1 VMKTLSALTN
11 VALQSLRYRF
21 GGVLLTVLAVA
32 LSVFVLLGVEHVR
45 QEAKSGFAS
54 TVSGVDLIVGAR
66 TGEINL
72 LLLSIFR
79 IGNATTNVE
88 WETVEEIEEL
98 EKVAWSVPITL
109 GDSHKNFRVVGT
121 TQDFFERYRYGR
133 KQPLVFDEGAQFE
146 ALEDVVLGSRAAAEL
161 AYRLGDSLV
170 LSHGMADTSFTHHD
184 ELPFNVVGILE
195 RSGTPIDNALFVSLE
210 AIDAIHDDEES
221 GTHGEHEESH
231 KGHEDHDEH
240 ESHDDHDEHDAHDHD
255 EGHKGHEDHDE
266 HESHDDHDEHDAHDH
281 EESHKGHEDHDEHE
295 SHDDHDEHDAHDH
308 EEGHKGHEDHD
319 EHGVHDHHEGHN
331 HGPIGTVTAL
341 LVGLESPAFALQ
353 VQRTINEY
361 QGEALLAI
369 LPGVALAQLWDL
381 IGGVEDA
388 LRGISILVFISS
400 IFGLNAMLLASMR
413 ERRREVFV
421 LRSIGAPSSFIL
433 ALLLLESLLIVT
445 VGIAAAVVALFGA
458 IATVNGFLA
467 DQIGVTLSMAIFSE
481 ASLIA
486 IGLIY
491 ISSVLLSLFPA
502 LQAYRASQNIS
513 WS

>member
-1 VMKTLSALTN
+1 MKMLSALTN

-79 IGNATTNVE
+79 IGNATTNIE
-88 WETVEEIEEL
+88 WETVEEIENL
-98 EKVAWSVPITL
+98 ERVAWSVPITL

-121 TQDFFERYRYGR
+121 TQDFFERYQYGR
-133 KQPLVFDEGAQFE
+133 KQPLVFEKGSEFE
-146 ALEDVVLGSRAAAEL
+146 ALQDVVLGSRAATEL
-161 AYRLGDSLV
+161 DYRLGDSLV

-210 AIDAIHDDEES
+210 AIDAIHDDENGGS
-221 GTHGEHEESH
+221 HEE
-231 KGHEDHDEH
+231 
-240 ESHDDHDEHDAHDHD
+240 HD

-266 HESHDDHDEHDAHDH
+266 HESHDDHDEHDAHEH
-281 EESHKGHEDHDEHE
+281 EEGHKGHEDHDEHE
-295 SHDDHDEHDAHDH
+295 SHDDHDEHDAHEH
-308 EEGHKGHEDHD
+308 EEGHKGHDD
-319 EHGVHDHHEGHN
+319 HEGHN
-331 HGPIGTVTAL
+331 HGPIGTVTAM

-353 VQRTINEY
+353 VQRAINEY

-369 LPGVALAQLWDL
+369 LPGVALAQLWTL
-381 IGGVEDA
+381 VGGIEGT

-421 LRSIGAPSSFIL
+421 LRSIGAPSSFVL

-445 VGIAAAVVALFGA
+445 IGIAAAVVALFGA
-458 IATVNGFLA
+458 IAAVNGFLA

-491 ISSVLLSLFPA
+491 ISSILLSLLPA
-502 LQAYRASQNIS
+502 MQAYRASQNPS

>member
-1 VMKTLSALTN
+1 MKMLSALTN

-79 IGNATTNVE
+79 IGNATTNIE
-88 WETVEEIEEL
+88 WETVEEIENL
-98 EKVAWSVPITL
+98 ERVAWTVPITL

-121 TQDFFERYRYGR
+121 TQDFFERYQYGR
-133 KQPLVFDEGAQFE
+133 KQPLVFEKGSEFE
-146 ALEDVVLGSRAAAEL
+146 ALQDVVLGSRAATEL
-161 AYRLGDSLV
+161 DYRLGDSLV

-210 AIDAIHDDEES
+210 AIDAIHDDENGGS
-221 GTHGEHEESH
+221 HEE
-231 KGHEDHDEH
+231 
-240 ESHDDHDEHDAHDHD
+240 HD
-255 EGHKGHEDHDE
+255 EGHKGH
-266 HESHDDHDEHDAHDH
+266 DEHDAH
-281 EESHKGHEDHDEHE
+281 E
-295 SHDDHDEHDAHDH
+295 H
-308 EEGHKGHEDHD
+308 EEGHKGHDD
-319 EHGVHDHHEGHN
+319 HEGHN
-331 HGPIGTVTAL
+331 HGPIGTVTAM

-353 VQRTINEY
+353 VQRAINEY

-369 LPGVALAQLWDL
+369 LPGVALAQLWAL
-381 IGGVEDA
+381 VGGIEGT

-421 LRSIGAPSSFIL
+421 LRSIGAPSSFVL

-445 VGIAAAVVALFGA
+445 IGIAAAVVALFGA
-458 IATVNGFLA
+458 IAAVNGFLA

-481 ASLIA
+481 ASLVA

-491 ISSVLLSLFPA
+491 ISSILLSLLPA
-502 LQAYRASQNIS
+502 MQAYRASQNPS

>member
-1 VMKTLSALTN
+1 MKMLSALTN
-11 VALQSLRYRF
+11 VALLSLRYRC

-88 WETVEEIEEL
+88 WETVEEIEDL
-98 EKVAWSVPITL
+98 ERVAWSVPITL

-121 TQDFFERYRYGR
+121 TQDFFGRYQYGR
-133 KQPLVFDEGAQFE
+133 KQPLVFDKGSQFE
-146 ALEDVVLGSRAAAEL
+146 ELEDVVLGYRAASEL
-161 AYRLGDSLV
+161 AYQLGDSLV

-184 ELPFNVVGILE
+184 ELPFNVVGVLE

-210 AIDAIHDDEES
+210 AIEAIHDDENGGS
-221 GTHGEHEESH
+221 HEEH
-231 KGHEDHDEH
+231 DEGHEDHDDH
-240 ESHDDHDEHDAHDHD
+240 ESHDDHDEHDAH
-255 EGHKGHEDHDE
+255 E
-266 HESHDDHDEHDAHDH
+266 
-281 EESHKGHEDHDEHE
+281 
-295 SHDDHDEHDAHDH
+295 H
-308 EEGHKGHEDHD
+308 EEGHKGHEGHD
-319 EHGVHDHHEGHN
+319 EHEGHN

-353 VQRTINEY
+353 VQRAINEY

-369 LPGVALAQLWDL
+369 LPGVALAQLWTL
-381 IGGVEDA
+381 VGGIEGT

-421 LRSIGAPSSFIL
+421 LRSIGAPSSFVL

-445 VGIAAAVVALFGA
+445 VGIGTAVVALFGA
-458 IATVNGFLA
+458 IAAVNGFLA

-486 IGLIY
+486 SGLIY
-491 ISSVLLSLFPA
+491 ISSILLSLLPA
-502 LQAYRASQNIS
+502 MQAYRASQNIS

>member
-1 VMKTLSALTN
+1 MKMLSALTN
-11 VALQSLRYRF
+11 VALQSLRYRW
-21 GGVLLTVLAVA
+21 GGVLLTVAAVA

-88 WETVEEIEEL
+88 WGTVEEIEDL

-121 TQDFFERYRYGR
+121 TQDFFERYQYGR
-133 KQPLVFDEGAQFE
+133 KQPLVFDKGSQFE
-146 ALEDVVLGSRAAAEL
+146 ALQDVVLGSRAATEL
-161 AYRLGDSLV
+161 AYQLGDSLV

-210 AIDAIHDDEES
+210 AIDAIHDDEKGGPHE
-221 GTHGEHEESH
+221 EHEESH
-231 KGHEDHDEH
+231 KGHEDHDAH
-240 ESHDDHDEHDAHDHD
+240 ESHDDHDEHEAHEH
-255 EGHKGHEDHDE
+255 EESHKSHEDHDE
-266 HESHDDHDEHDAHDH
+266 HESQDDHAERGAHDD
-281 EESHKGHEDHDEHE
+281 
-295 SHDDHDEHDAHDH
+295 
-308 EEGHKGHEDHD
+308 
-319 EHGVHDHHEGHN
+319 HEGHN

-353 VQRTINEY
+353 VQRSINEY

-369 LPGVALAQLWDL
+369 LPGVALAQLWEL
-381 IGGVEDA
+381 IGGVEST

-421 LRSIGAPSSFIL
+421 LRSIGAPSWFIL

-445 VGIAAAVVALFGA
+445 VGIATAVVGLFGA
-458 IATVNGFLA
+458 IAAINGFLA
-467 DQIGVTLSMAIFSE
+467 DQIGVTLSMAILSE

-491 ISSVLLSLFPA
+491 ISSVFLSLFPA
-502 LQAYRASQNIS
+502 VQAYRASQNIS

>member
-1 VMKTLSALTN
+1 MKMLSALTN
-11 VALQSLRYRF
+11 VALQSLRYRL

-79 IGNATTNVE
+79 IGNATTNIE
-88 WETVEEIEEL
+88 WETVEEIENL
-98 EKVAWSVPITL
+98 ERVAWSVPITL

-121 TQDFFERYRYGR
+121 TQDFFERYQYGR
-133 KQPLVFDEGAQFE
+133 KQPLVFEKGSEFE
-146 ALEDVVLGSRAAAEL
+146 ALQDVVLGSRAATEL
-161 AYRLGDSLV
+161 DYRLGDSLV

-210 AIDAIHDDEES
+210 AIEAIHDDENGGS
-221 GTHGEHEESH
+221 HEE
-231 KGHEDHDEH
+231 
-240 ESHDDHDEHDAHDHD
+240 HD

-266 HESHDDHDEHDAHDH
+266 HESHDDHDEHDAH
-281 EESHKGHEDHDEHE
+281 E
-295 SHDDHDEHDAHDH
+295 H

-319 EHGVHDHHEGHN
+319 EHDSHEHEEGHKGHDDHEGHN
-331 HGPIGTVTAL
+331 HGPIGTVTAM

-353 VQRTINEY
+353 VQRAINEY
-361 QGEALLAI
+361 QREALLAI
-369 LPGVALAQLWDL
+369 LPGVALAQLWAL
-381 IGGVEDA
+381 VGGIEGT

-421 LRSIGAPSSFIL
+421 LRSIGAPSSFVL

-445 VGIAAAVVALFGA
+445 IGIAAAVVALFGA
-458 IATVNGFLA
+458 IAAVNGFLA

-491 ISSVLLSLFPA
+491 ISSILLSLLPA
-502 LQAYRASQNIS
+502 MQAYRASQNPS

>member
-1 VMKTLSALTN
+1 MKTLSALTN
-11 VALQSLRYRF
+11 VALQSLRYRL
-21 GGVLLTVLAVA
+21 GGVLLTVAAVA

-88 WETVEEIEEL
+88 WGTVEEIEDL

-121 TQDFFERYRYGR
+121 TQDFFERYQYGR
-133 KQPLVFDEGAQFE
+133 KQPLVFDKGSQFE
-146 ALEDVVLGSRAAAEL
+146 ALQDVVLGSRAATEL
-161 AYRLGDSLV
+161 AYQLGDSLV

-210 AIDAIHDDEES
+210 AIDAIHDDEKGGPHE
-221 GTHGEHEESH
+221 EHEESH
-231 KGHEDHDEH
+231 KGHDEH
-240 ESHDDHDEHDAHDHD
+240 ESHDDHDEHGAHDD
-255 EGHKGHEDHDE
+255 
-266 HESHDDHDEHDAHDH
+266 
-281 EESHKGHEDHDEHE
+281 
-295 SHDDHDEHDAHDH
+295 
-308 EEGHKGHEDHD
+308 
-319 EHGVHDHHEGHN
+319 HEGHN

-381 IGGVEDA
+381 IAGVEDA

-445 VGIAAAVVALFGA
+445 VGIAAAVVALIGA
-458 IATVNGFLA
+458 IATVNGILA

-502 LQAYRASQNIS
+502 VQAYRASQNIS

>member
-1 VMKTLSALTN
+1 MMKTLSALTN

-221 GTHGEHEESH
+221 GTHGEHEESN
-231 KGHEDHDEH
+231 KGHEDHDEN
-240 ESHDDHDEHDAHDHD
+240 
-255 EGHKGHEDHDE
+255 
-266 HESHDDHDEHDAHDH
+266 
-281 EESHKGHEDHDEHE
+281 E

-308 EEGHKGHEDHD
+308 EEGHKGHEDH
-319 EHGVHDHHEGHN
+319 EEQGAHDHHEGHN

-445 VGIAAAVVALFGA
+445 IGIAAAVVALLGA

>member
-1 VMKTLSALTN
+1 MKMLSALTN

-79 IGNATTNVE
+79 IGNATTNIE
-88 WETVEEIEEL
+88 WETVEEIENL
-98 EKVAWSVPITL
+98 ERVAWSVPITL

-121 TQDFFERYRYGR
+121 TQDFFERYQYGR
-133 KQPLVFDEGAQFE
+133 KQPLVFEKGSEFE
-146 ALEDVVLGSRAAAEL
+146 ALQDVVLGSRAATEL
-161 AYRLGDSLV
+161 DYRLGDSLV

-210 AIDAIHDDEES
+210 AIDAIHDDENGGS
-221 GTHGEHEESH
+221 HEE
-231 KGHEDHDEH
+231 
-240 ESHDDHDEHDAHDHD
+240 HD

-266 HESHDDHDEHDAHDH
+266 HESHDDHDAHDAH
-281 EESHKGHEDHDEHE
+281 K
-295 SHDDHDEHDAHDH
+295 H
-308 EEGHKGHEDHD
+308 EEGHKGHDD
-319 EHGVHDHHEGHN
+319 HEGHN
-331 HGPIGTVTAL
+331 HGPIGTVTAM

-353 VQRTINEY
+353 VQRAINEY

-369 LPGVALAQLWDL
+369 LPGVALAQLWTL
-381 IGGVEDA
+381 VGGIEGT

-421 LRSIGAPSSFIL
+421 LRSIGAPSSFVL

-445 VGIAAAVVALFGA
+445 IGIAAAVVALFGA
-458 IATVNGFLA
+458 IAAVNGFLA

-491 ISSVLLSLFPA
+491 ISSILLSLLPA
-502 LQAYRASQNIS
+502 MQAYRASQNPS

>member
-1 VMKTLSALTN
+1 MKTLSALTN

-88 WETVEEIEEL
+88 WETVEEIEDL
-98 EKVAWSVPITL
+98 DKVAWSVPITL

-121 TQDFFERYRYGR
+121 TQDFFERYQYGR
-133 KQPLVFDEGAQFE
+133 KQPLVFDKGSQFE
-146 ALEDVVLGSRAAAEL
+146 ALQDVVLGSRAATEL
-161 AYRLGDSLV
+161 AYQLGDSLV

-210 AIDAIHDDEES
+210 AIDAIHDDEKGGPHE
-221 GTHGEHEESH
+221 EHEESH
-231 KGHEDHDEH
+231 KGHDEHDEH
-240 ESHDDHDEHDAHDHD
+240 ESHDDHDTHDAH
-255 EGHKGHEDHDE
+255 G
-266 HESHDDHDEHDAHDH
+266 
-281 EESHKGHEDHDEHE
+281 
-295 SHDDHDEHDAHDH
+295 H
-308 EEGHKGHEDHD
+308 EEGHKGHQGHD
-319 EHGVHDHHEGHN
+319 EHEGHN

-353 VQRTINEY
+353 VQRSINEY
-361 QGEALLAI
+361 QEEALLAI
-369 LPGVALAQLWDL
+369 LPGVALAQLWTL
-381 IGGVEDA
+381 VGGIEGT
-388 LRGISILVFISS
+388 LRGISILVYVSS
-400 IFGLNAMLLASMR
+400 IIGLNAMLLASMR
-413 ERRREVFV
+413 ERRREGFV
-421 LRSIGAPSSFIL
+421 LRSIGAPSSFVL

-445 VGIAAAVVALFGA
+445 IGIAAAVVALFGA
-458 IATVNGFLA
+458 IAAVNGFLA

-491 ISSVLLSLFPA
+491 ISSILLSLFPA
-502 LQAYRASQNIS
+502 VQAYRASQNIS

>member
-1 VMKTLSALTN
+1 MKMLSALTN

-79 IGNATTNVE
+79 IGNATTNIE
-88 WETVEEIEEL
+88 WETVEEIENL
-98 EKVAWSVPITL
+98 EKVSWSVPITL

-121 TQDFFERYRYGR
+121 TQDFFERYQYGR
-133 KQPLVFDEGAQFE
+133 KQPLVFEKGSEFE
-146 ALEDVVLGSRAAAEL
+146 ALQDVVLGSRAATEL
-161 AYRLGDSLV
+161 DYRLGDSLV

-210 AIDAIHDDEES
+210 AIEAIHDDENGGS
-221 GTHGEHEESH
+221 HEEHDEGH

-240 ESHDDHDEHDAHDHD
+240 ESHDDHDEHAAHEHE

-266 HESHDDHDEHDAHDH
+266 HESHDDHDEHDAHEH
-281 EESHKGHEDHDEHE
+281 EEGHKGHEDHDEHE
-295 SHDDHDEHDAHDH
+295 SHDDHDEHDAHEH
-308 EEGHKGHEDHD
+308 EEGHKGHEGHD
-319 EHGVHDHHEGHN
+319 EHEGHN

-353 VQRTINEY
+353 AQRAINEY

-369 LPGVALAQLWDL
+369 LPGVALAQLWTL
-381 IGGVEDA
+381 VGGIEGT

-421 LRSIGAPSSFIL
+421 LRSIGAPSSFVL

-445 VGIAAAVVALFGA
+445 VGIAAAVIALFGA
-458 IATVNGFLA
+458 IAAVNGFLA

-491 ISSVLLSLFPA
+491 ISSILLSLLPA
-502 LQAYRASQNIS
+502 MQAYRASQNIS

>member
-1 VMKTLSALTN
+1 MKMLSALTN

-79 IGNATTNVE
+79 IGNATTNIE
-88 WETVEEIEEL
+88 WETVEEIENL
-98 EKVAWSVPITL
+98 ERVAWSVPITL

-121 TQDFFERYRYGR
+121 TQDFFQRYQYGR
-133 KQPLVFDEGAQFE
+133 KQPLVFEKGSEFE
-146 ALEDVVLGSRAAAEL
+146 ALQDVVLGSRAATEL
-161 AYRLGDSLV
+161 DYRLGDSLV

-210 AIDAIHDDEES
+210 AIDAIHDDENGGS
-221 GTHGEHEESH
+221 HEEHDEGH

-240 ESHDDHDEHDAHDHD
+240 ESRDDHDEHDAHEHE

-266 HESHDDHDEHDAHDH
+266 HESHDDHDEHDAH
-281 EESHKGHEDHDEHE
+281 E
-295 SHDDHDEHDAHDH
+295 H
-308 EEGHKGHEDHD
+308 EEGHKGHDD
-319 EHGVHDHHEGHN
+319 HEGHN
-331 HGPIGTVTAL
+331 HGPIGTVTAM

-353 VQRTINEY
+353 VQRAINEY

-369 LPGVALAQLWDL
+369 LPGVALAQLWTL
-381 IGGVEDA
+381 VGGIEGT

-421 LRSIGAPSSFIL
+421 LRSIGAPSSFVL

-445 VGIAAAVVALFGA
+445 IGIAAAVVALFGA
-458 IATVNGFLA
+458 IAAVNGFLA

-491 ISSVLLSLFPA
+491 ISSILLSLLPA
-502 LQAYRASQNIS
+502 MQAYRASQNPS

>member
-1 VMKTLSALTN
+1 MMKTLSALTN

-161 AYRLGDSLV
+161 AYRLGDTLV

-184 ELPFNVVGILE
+184 ELPFNVVGILG

-210 AIDAIHDDEES
+210 AIDAIHDDENGGS
-221 GTHGEHEESH
+221 HGVHDE
-231 KGHEDHDEH
+231 GHEGHDEH
-240 ESHDDHDEHDAHDHD
+240 ESHDDHDEHDEHEHEHE

-266 HESHDDHDEHDAHDH
+266 HESR
-281 EESHKGHEDHDEHE
+281 
-295 SHDDHDEHDAHDH
+295 DDHDEHDAHDH
-308 EEGHKGHEDHD
+308 EEGHKGHEDH
-319 EHGVHDHHEGHN
+319 EEQGAHDHHEGHN

-445 VGIAAAVVALFGA
+445 IGIAAAVVALLGA

>member
-1 VMKTLSALTN
+1 MKMLSALTN

-79 IGNATTNVE
+79 IGNATTNIE
-88 WETVEEIEEL
+88 WETVEEIENL
-98 EKVAWSVPITL
+98 ERVAWSVPITL

-121 TQDFFERYRYGR
+121 TQDFFERYQYGR
-133 KQPLVFDEGAQFE
+133 KQRLVFEKGSEFE
-146 ALEDVVLGSRAAAEL
+146 ALQDVVLGSRAATEL
-161 AYRLGDSLV
+161 DYRLGDSLV

-210 AIDAIHDDEES
+210 AIDAIHDDENGGS
-221 GTHGEHEESH
+221 HEE
-231 KGHEDHDEH
+231 
-240 ESHDDHDEHDAHDHD
+240 HD

-266 HESHDDHDEHDAHDH
+266 HESRDDHDEHDAH
-281 EESHKGHEDHDEHE
+281 E
-295 SHDDHDEHDAHDH
+295 H
-308 EEGHKGHEDHD
+308 EEGHKGHDD
-319 EHGVHDHHEGHN
+319 HEGHN
-331 HGPIGTVTAL
+331 HGPIGTVTAM

-353 VQRTINEY
+353 VQRAINEY

-369 LPGVALAQLWDL
+369 LPGVALAQLWAL
-381 IGGVEDA
+381 VGGIEGT

-421 LRSIGAPSSFIL
+421 LRSIGAPSSFVL

-445 VGIAAAVVALFGA
+445 IGIAAAVVALFGA
-458 IATVNGFLA
+458 IAAVNGFLA

-491 ISSVLLSLFPA
+491 ISSILLSLLPA
-502 LQAYRASQNIS
+502 MQAYRASQNPS

>member
-1 VMKTLSALTN
+1 MKMLSALTN

-79 IGNATTNVE
+79 IGNATTNIE
-88 WETVEEIEEL
+88 WETVEEIENL
-98 EKVAWSVPITL
+98 ERVAWSVPITL

-121 TQDFFERYRYGR
+121 TQDFFDRYQYGR
-133 KQPLVFDEGAQFE
+133 KQPLVFQKGSEFE
-146 ALEDVVLGSRAAAEL
+146 ALQDVVLGSRAATEL
-161 AYRLGDSLV
+161 DYRLGDSLV

-210 AIDAIHDDEES
+210 AIDAIHDDENGGS
-221 GTHGEHEESH
+221 HEE
-231 KGHEDHDEH
+231 
-240 ESHDDHDEHDAHDHD
+240 HD

-266 HESHDDHDEHDAHDH
+266 HESHDDHDEHDAH
-281 EESHKGHEDHDEHE
+281 E
-295 SHDDHDEHDAHDH
+295 H
-308 EEGHKGHEDHD
+308 EEGHKGHDD
-319 EHGVHDHHEGHN
+319 HEGHN
-331 HGPIGTVTAL
+331 HGPIGTVTAM

-353 VQRTINEY
+353 VQRAINEY

-369 LPGVALAQLWDL
+369 LPGVALAQLWTL
-381 IGGVEDA
+381 VGGIEGT

-421 LRSIGAPSSFIL
+421 LRSIGAPSSFVL

-445 VGIAAAVVALFGA
+445 IGIAAAVVALFGA
-458 IATVNGFLA
+458 IAAVNGFLA

-491 ISSVLLSLFPA
+491 ISSILLSLLPA
-502 LQAYRASQNIS
+502 MQAYRASQNPS

>member
-1 VMKTLSALTN
+1 MKMLSALTN

-79 IGNATTNVE
+79 IGNATTNIE
-88 WETVEEIEEL
+88 WETVEEIENL
-98 EKVAWSVPITL
+98 ERVAWSVPITL

-121 TQDFFERYRYGR
+121 TQDFFERYQYGR
-133 KQPLVFDEGAQFE
+133 KQPLVFEKGSEFE
-146 ALEDVVLGSRAAAEL
+146 ALQDVVLGSRAATEL
-161 AYRLGDSLV
+161 DYRLGDSLV

-210 AIDAIHDDEES
+210 AIDAIHDDENGGS
-221 GTHGEHEESH
+221 HEE
-231 KGHEDHDEH
+231 
-240 ESHDDHDEHDAHDHD
+240 HD

-266 HESHDDHDEHDAHDH
+266 HESHDDHDEHDAH
-281 EESHKGHEDHDEHE
+281 E
-295 SHDDHDEHDAHDH
+295 H
-308 EEGHKGHEDHD
+308 EEGHKGHDD
-319 EHGVHDHHEGHN
+319 HEGHN
-331 HGPIGTVTAL
+331 HGPIGTVTAM

-353 VQRTINEY
+353 VQRAINEY

-369 LPGVALAQLWDL
+369 LPGVALAQLWTL
-381 IGGVEDA
+381 VGGIEGT

-421 LRSIGAPSSFIL
+421 LRSIGAPSSFVL

-445 VGIAAAVVALFGA
+445 IGIAAAVVALVGA
-458 IATVNGFLA
+458 IAAVNRFLA

-481 ASLIA
+481 ASLVA

-491 ISSVLLSLFPA
+491 ISSILLSLLPA
-502 LQAYRASQNIS
+502 MQAYRASQNPS

>member
-1 VMKTLSALTN
+1 MKMLSALTN

-88 WETVEEIEEL
+88 WETVEEIENL
-98 EKVAWSVPITL
+98 ERVAWSVPITL

-121 TQDFFERYRYGR
+121 TQDFFERYQYGR
-133 KQPLVFDEGAQFE
+133 KQPLVFEKGSEFE
-146 ALEDVVLGSRAAAEL
+146 ALQDVVLGSRAATEL
-161 AYRLGDSLV
+161 DYRLGDSLV

-210 AIDAIHDDEES
+210 AIDAIHDDENGGS
-221 GTHGEHEESH
+221 HEE
-231 KGHEDHDEH
+231 
-240 ESHDDHDEHDAHDHD
+240 HD

-266 HESHDDHDEHDAHDH
+266 HESHDDHDEHDAH
-281 EESHKGHEDHDEHE
+281 E
-295 SHDDHDEHDAHDH
+295 H
-308 EEGHKGHEDHD
+308 EEGHKGHE
-319 EHGVHDHHEGHN
+319 GHEGHN
-331 HGPIGTVTAL
+331 HGPIGTVTAM

-353 VQRTINEY
+353 VQRAINEY

-369 LPGVALAQLWDL
+369 LPGVALAQLWAL
-381 IGGVEDA
+381 VGGIEGT

-421 LRSIGAPSSFIL
+421 LRSIGAPSSFVL

-445 VGIAAAVVALFGA
+445 IGIAAAVVALFGA
-458 IATVNGFLA
+458 IAAVNGFLA

-491 ISSVLLSLFPA
+491 ISSILLSLLPA
-502 LQAYRASQNIS
+502 MQAYRASQNPS

>member
-1 VMKTLSALTN
+1 MKMLSALTN

-88 WETVEEIEEL
+88 WETVEEIENL
-98 EKVAWSVPITL
+98 EKVSWSVPITL

-121 TQDFFERYRYGR
+121 TQDFFERYQYGR
-133 KQPLVFDEGAQFE
+133 KQPLVFEKGSEFE
-146 ALEDVVLGSRAAAEL
+146 ALQDVVLGSRAATEL
-161 AYRLGDSLV
+161 DYRLGDSLV

-210 AIDAIHDDEES
+210 AIEAIHDDENGGS
-221 GTHGEHEESH
+221 HEE
-231 KGHEDHDEH
+231 
-240 ESHDDHDEHDAHDHD
+240 HD

-266 HESHDDHDEHDAHDH
+266 HESHDDHDEHDAH
-281 EESHKGHEDHDEHE
+281 E
-295 SHDDHDEHDAHDH
+295 H
-308 EEGHKGHEDHD
+308 EEGHKGHEGHD
-319 EHGVHDHHEGHN
+319 EHEGHN

-353 VQRTINEY
+353 VQRAINEY

-369 LPGVALAQLWDL
+369 LPGVALAQLWTL
-381 IGGVEDA
+381 VGGIEGT

-421 LRSIGAPSSFIL
+421 LRSIGAPSSFVL

-445 VGIAAAVVALFGA
+445 VGIAAAVIALFGA
-458 IATVNGFLA
+458 IAAVNGFLA

-491 ISSVLLSLFPA
+491 ISSILLSLLPA
-502 LQAYRASQNIS
+502 MQAYRASQNIS

>member
-1 VMKTLSALTN
+1 MKMLSALTN

-79 IGNATTNVE
+79 IGNATTNIE
-88 WETVEEIEEL
+88 WETVEEIENL
-98 EKVAWSVPITL
+98 ERVAWSVPITL

-121 TQDFFERYRYGR
+121 TQDFFERYQYGR
-133 KQPLVFDEGAQFE
+133 KQPLVFEKGSEFE
-146 ALEDVVLGSRAAAEL
+146 ALQDVVLGSRAATEL
-161 AYRLGDSLV
+161 DYRLGDSLV

-210 AIDAIHDDEES
+210 AIDAIHDDENGGS
-221 GTHGEHEESH
+221 HEE
-231 KGHEDHDEH
+231 
-240 ESHDDHDEHDAHDHD
+240 HD

-266 HESHDDHDEHDAHDH
+266 HESHDDHDEHDAH
-281 EESHKGHEDHDEHE
+281 E
-295 SHDDHDEHDAHDH
+295 H
-308 EEGHKGHEDHD
+308 EEGHDD
-319 EHGVHDHHEGHN
+319 HEGHN
-331 HGPIGTVTAL
+331 HGPIGTVTAM

-353 VQRTINEY
+353 VQRAINEY

-369 LPGVALAQLWDL
+369 LPGVALAQLWTL
-381 IGGVEDA
+381 VGGIEGT

-421 LRSIGAPSSFIL
+421 LRSIGAPSSFVL

-445 VGIAAAVVALFGA
+445 IGIAAAVVALFGA
-458 IATVNGFLA
+458 IAAVNGFLA

-491 ISSVLLSLFPA
+491 ISSILLSLLPA
-502 LQAYRASQNIS
+502 MQAYRASQNPS

>member
-1 VMKTLSALTN
+1 MKMLSALTN

-79 IGNATTNVE
+79 IGNATTNIE
-88 WETVEEIEEL
+88 WETVEEIENL
-98 EKVAWSVPITL
+98 ERVAWSVPITL

-121 TQDFFERYRYGR
+121 TQDFFERYQYGR
-133 KQPLVFDEGAQFE
+133 KQPLVFEKGSEFE
-146 ALEDVVLGSRAAAEL
+146 ALQDVVLGSRAATEL
-161 AYRLGDSLV
+161 DYRLGDSLV

-210 AIDAIHDDEES
+210 AIDAIHDDENGGS
-221 GTHGEHEESH
+221 YEE
-231 KGHEDHDEH
+231 
-240 ESHDDHDEHDAHDHD
+240 HD

-266 HESHDDHDEHDAHDH
+266 HESHDDHDEHDAH
-281 EESHKGHEDHDEHE
+281 E
-295 SHDDHDEHDAHDH
+295 H
-308 EEGHKGHEDHD
+308 EEGHKGHDD
-319 EHGVHDHHEGHN
+319 HEGHN
-331 HGPIGTVTAL
+331 HGPIGTVTAM

-353 VQRTINEY
+353 VQRAINEY

-369 LPGVALAQLWDL
+369 LPGVALAQLWAL
-381 IGGVEDA
+381 VGGIEGT

-421 LRSIGAPSSFIL
+421 LRSIGAPSSFVL

-445 VGIAAAVVALFGA
+445 IGIAAAVVALFGA
-458 IATVNGFLA
+458 IAAVNGFLA

-491 ISSVLLSLFPA
+491 ISSILLSLLPA
-502 LQAYRASQNIS
+502 MQAYRASQNPS

>member
-1 VMKTLSALTN
+1 MKTLSALTN
-11 VALQSLRYRF
+11 VALQSLRYRL
-21 GGVLLTVLAVA
+21 GGVLLTVAAVA

-88 WETVEEIEEL
+88 WETVEEIEDL
-98 EKVAWSVPITL
+98 DKVAWSVPITL

-121 TQDFFERYRYGR
+121 TQDFFERYQYGR
-133 KQPLVFDEGAQFE
+133 KQPLVFDKGSQFE
-146 ALEDVVLGSRAAAEL
+146 ALQDVVLGSRAATEL
-161 AYRLGDSLV
+161 AYQLGDSLV

-210 AIDAIHDDEES
+210 AIDAIHDDEK
-221 GTHGEHEESH
+221 GGPHDEHEESH
-231 KGHEDHDEH
+231 KGHEDHDEY
-240 ESHDDHDEHDAHDHD
+240 
-255 EGHKGHEDHDE
+255 DE
-266 HESHDDHDEHDAHDH
+266 HESHDDHDEHGAHD
-281 EESHKGHEDHDEHE
+281 D
-295 SHDDHDEHDAHDH
+295 
-308 EEGHKGHEDHD
+308 
-319 EHGVHDHHEGHN
+319 HEGHN

-381 IGGVEDA
+381 IAGVEDA

-445 VGIAAAVVALFGA
+445 VGIAAAVVALIGA
-458 IATVNGFLA
+458 IATVNGILA

-502 LQAYRASQNIS
+502 VQAYRASQNIS

>member
-1 VMKTLSALTN
+1 MKMLSALTN

-79 IGNATTNVE
+79 IGNATTNIE
-88 WETVEEIEEL
+88 WETVEEIENL
-98 EKVAWSVPITL
+98 ERVAWSVPITL

-133 KQPLVFDEGAQFE
+133 KQPLVFEKGSEFE
-146 ALEDVVLGSRAAAEL
+146 ALQDVVLGSRAATEL
-161 AYRLGDSLV
+161 DYRLGDSLV

-184 ELPFNVVGILE
+184 ELPFNVIGILE

-210 AIDAIHDDEES
+210 AIDAIHDDENGGS
-221 GTHGEHEESH
+221 HEE
-231 KGHEDHDEH
+231 
-240 ESHDDHDEHDAHDHD
+240 HD

-266 HESHDDHDEHDAHDH
+266 HESHDDHDEHDAH
-281 EESHKGHEDHDEHE
+281 E
-295 SHDDHDEHDAHDH
+295 H
-308 EEGHKGHEDHD
+308 EEGHKGHDD
-319 EHGVHDHHEGHN
+319 HEGHN
-331 HGPIGTVTAL
+331 HGPIGTVTAM

-353 VQRTINEY
+353 VQRAINEY

-369 LPGVALAQLWDL
+369 LPGVALAQLWAL
-381 IGGVEDA
+381 VGGIEGT

-421 LRSIGAPSSFIL
+421 LRSIGAPSSFVL

-445 VGIAAAVVALFGA
+445 IGIAAAVVALFGA
-458 IATVNGFLA
+458 IAAVNGFLA

-491 ISSVLLSLFPA
+491 ISSILLSLLPA
-502 LQAYRASQNIS
+502 MQAYRASQNPS

>member
-1 VMKTLSALTN
+1 MKTLSALTN

-240 ESHDDHDEHDAHDHD
+240 ESHDDHDEHDAHDH
-255 EGHKGHEDHDE
+255 
-266 HESHDDHDEHDAHDH
+266 
-281 EESHKGHEDHDEHE
+281 
-295 SHDDHDEHDAHDH
+295 

>member
-1 VMKTLSALTN
+1 MKMLSALTN

-88 WETVEEIEEL
+88 WETVEEIENL
-98 EKVAWSVPITL
+98 ERVAWSVPITL

-121 TQDFFERYRYGR
+121 TQDFFERYQYGR
-133 KQPLVFDEGAQFE
+133 KQPLVFEKGSEFE
-146 ALEDVVLGSRAAAEL
+146 ALQDVVLGSRAATEL
-161 AYRLGDSLV
+161 DYRLGDSLV

-210 AIDAIHDDEES
+210 AIDAIHDDENGGS
-221 GTHGEHEESH
+221 HEE
-231 KGHEDHDEH
+231 
-240 ESHDDHDEHDAHDHD
+240 HD

-266 HESHDDHDEHDAHDH
+266 HESHDDHDEHDAH
-281 EESHKGHEDHDEHE
+281 E
-295 SHDDHDEHDAHDH
+295 H
-308 EEGHKGHEDHD
+308 EEGHKGHDD
-319 EHGVHDHHEGHN
+319 HEGHN
-331 HGPIGTVTAL
+331 HGPIGTVTAM
-341 LVGLESPAFALQ
+341 LVGLDSPAFALQ
-353 VQRTINEY
+353 VQRAINEY

-369 LPGVALAQLWDL
+369 LPGVALAQLWTL
-381 IGGVEDA
+381 VGGIEGT

-421 LRSIGAPSSFIL
+421 LRSIGAPSSFVL

-445 VGIAAAVVALFGA
+445 IGIAAAVVALFGA
-458 IATVNGFLA
+458 IAAVNGFLA

-491 ISSVLLSLFPA
+491 ISSILLSLLPA
-502 LQAYRASQNIS
+502 MQAYRASQNPS

>member
-1 VMKTLSALTN
+1 MMKTLSALTN

-240 ESHDDHDEHDAHDHD
+240 ESHDDHDEHDAHDH
-255 EGHKGHEDHDE
+255 
-266 HESHDDHDEHDAHDH
+266 
-281 EESHKGHEDHDEHE
+281 
-295 SHDDHDEHDAHDH
+295 

-491 ISSVLLSLFPA
+491 ISSLLLSLFPA

>member
-1 VMKTLSALTN
+1 MKMLSALTN

-79 IGNATTNVE
+79 IGNATTNIE
-88 WETVEEIEEL
+88 WETVEEIENL
-98 EKVAWSVPITL
+98 ERVAWSVPITL

-121 TQDFFERYRYGR
+121 TQDFFERYQYGR
-133 KQPLVFDEGAQFE
+133 KQPLVFEKGSEFE
-146 ALEDVVLGSRAAAEL
+146 ALQDVVLGSRAATEL
-161 AYRLGDSLV
+161 DYRLGDSLV

-210 AIDAIHDDEES
+210 AIDAIHDDENGGS
-221 GTHGEHEESH
+221 HEE
-231 KGHEDHDEH
+231 
-240 ESHDDHDEHDAHDHD
+240 HD

-266 HESHDDHDEHDAHDH
+266 HESHDDHDEHDAHEH
-281 EESHKGHEDHDEHE
+281 EEGHKGHEDHDEHE
-295 SHDDHDEHDAHDH
+295 SHDDHDEHDAHEH
-308 EEGHKGHEDHD
+308 EEGHKGHDD
-319 EHGVHDHHEGHN
+319 HEGHN
-331 HGPIGTVTAL
+331 HGPIGTVTAM

-353 VQRTINEY
+353 VQRAINEY

-369 LPGVALAQLWDL
+369 LPGVALAQLWAL
-381 IGGVEDA
+381 VGGIEGT

-421 LRSIGAPSSFIL
+421 LRSIGAPSSFVL

-445 VGIAAAVVALFGA
+445 IGIAAAVVALFGA
-458 IATVNGFLA
+458 IAAVNGFLA

-491 ISSVLLSLFPA
+491 ISSILLSLLPA
-502 LQAYRASQNIS
+502 MQAYRASQNPS

>member
-1 VMKTLSALTN
+1 MKMLSALTN

-79 IGNATTNVE
+79 IGNATTNIE
-88 WETVEEIEEL
+88 WETVEEIENL
-98 EKVAWSVPITL
+98 ERVAWSVPITL

-121 TQDFFERYRYGR
+121 TQDFFERYQYGR
-133 KQPLVFDEGAQFE
+133 KQRLVFEKGSEFE
-146 ALEDVVLGSRAAAEL
+146 ALQDVVLGSRAATEL
-161 AYRLGDSLV
+161 DYRLGDSLV

-210 AIDAIHDDEES
+210 AIDAIHDDENGGS
-221 GTHGEHEESH
+221 HEE
-231 KGHEDHDEH
+231 
-240 ESHDDHDEHDAHDHD
+240 HD

-266 HESHDDHDEHDAHDH
+266 HESHDDHDEHDAHEH
-281 EESHKGHEDHDEHE
+281 EEGHKGHEDHDEHE
-295 SHDDHDEHDAHDH
+295 SHDDHDEHDAHEH
-308 EEGHKGHEDHD
+308 EEGHKGHDD
-319 EHGVHDHHEGHN
+319 HEGHN
-331 HGPIGTVTAL
+331 HGPIGTVTAM

-353 VQRTINEY
+353 VQRAINEY

-369 LPGVALAQLWDL
+369 LPGVALAQLWAL
-381 IGGVEDA
+381 VGGIEGT

-421 LRSIGAPSSFIL
+421 LRSIGAPSSFVL

-445 VGIAAAVVALFGA
+445 IGIAAAVVALFGA
-458 IATVNGFLA
+458 IAAVNGFLA

-491 ISSVLLSLFPA
+491 ISSILLSLFPA
-502 LQAYRASQNIS
+502 MQAYRASQNPS

>member
-1 VMKTLSALTN
+1 MKMLSALTN
-11 VALQSLRYRF
+11 VALQSLRYRW
-21 GGVLLTVLAVA
+21 GGVLLTVAAVA

-88 WETVEEIEEL
+88 WGTVEEIEDL
-98 EKVAWSVPITL
+98 EKVAWLVPITL

-121 TQDFFERYRYGR
+121 TQDFFERYQYGR
-133 KQPLVFDEGAQFE
+133 KQPLVFDKGSQFE
-146 ALEDVVLGSRAAAEL
+146 ALQDVVLGSRAATEL
-161 AYRLGDSLV
+161 AYQLGDSLV

-210 AIDAIHDDEES
+210 AIDAIHDDEKGGPHE
-221 GTHGEHEESH
+221 EHEESH

-240 ESHDDHDEHDAHDHD
+240 ESHDDHDEHEAHEH
-255 EGHKGHEDHDE
+255 EESHKSHEDHDE
-266 HESHDDHDEHDAHDH
+266 RGAHDD
-281 EESHKGHEDHDEHE
+281 
-295 SHDDHDEHDAHDH
+295 
-308 EEGHKGHEDHD
+308 
-319 EHGVHDHHEGHN
+319 HEGHN

-353 VQRTINEY
+353 VQRSINEY

-369 LPGVALAQLWDL
+369 LPGVALAQLWEL
-381 IGGVEDA
+381 IGGVEST

-421 LRSIGAPSSFIL
+421 LRSIGAPSWFIL

-445 VGIAAAVVALFGA
+445 VGIATALVGLFGA
-458 IATVNGFLA
+458 IAAINGFLA

-491 ISSVLLSLFPA
+491 ISSVFLSLFPA
-502 LQAYRASQNIS
+502 VQAYRASQNIS

>member
-1 VMKTLSALTN
+1 MKTLSALTK

-21 GGVLLTVLAVA
+21 SGVLLTVLAVA

-88 WETVEEIEEL
+88 WETVEEIEDL

-121 TQDFFERYRYGR
+121 TQDFFERYQYGR
-133 KQPLVFDEGAQFE
+133 KQPLVFDKGSQFE
-146 ALEDVVLGSRAAAEL
+146 ALQDVVLGSRAATEL
-161 AYRLGDSLV
+161 AYQLGDSLV

-210 AIDAIHDDEES
+210 AIDAIHDDEKGGPYE
-221 GTHGEHEESH
+221 EHEESH
-231 KGHEDHDEH
+231 KGHDKHDEHDEH
-240 ESHDDHDEHDAHDHD
+240 ESHDDHDEHGAHDD
-255 EGHKGHEDHDE
+255 
-266 HESHDDHDEHDAHDH
+266 
-281 EESHKGHEDHDEHE
+281 
-295 SHDDHDEHDAHDH
+295 
-308 EEGHKGHEDHD
+308 
-319 EHGVHDHHEGHN
+319 HEGHN

-381 IGGVEDA
+381 IAGVEDA

-445 VGIAAAVVALFGA
+445 VGIAAAVVALIGA
-458 IATVNGFLA
+458 IATVNGILA

-502 LQAYRASQNIS
+502 VQAYRASQNIS

>member
-1 VMKTLSALTN
+1 MKMLSALTD

-79 IGNATTNVE
+79 IGNATTNIE
-88 WETVEEIEEL
+88 WETVEEIENL
-98 EKVAWSVPITL
+98 ERVAWSVPITL

-133 KQPLVFDEGAQFE
+133 KQPLVFEKGSEFE
-146 ALEDVVLGSRAAAEL
+146 ALQDVVLGSRAATEL
-161 AYRLGDSLV
+161 DYRLGDSLV

-210 AIDAIHDDEES
+210 AIDAIHDDENGGS
-221 GTHGEHEESH
+221 HEE
-231 KGHEDHDEH
+231 
-240 ESHDDHDEHDAHDHD
+240 HD

-266 HESHDDHDEHDAHDH
+266 HESHDDHDEHDAH
-281 EESHKGHEDHDEHE
+281 E
-295 SHDDHDEHDAHDH
+295 H
-308 EEGHKGHEDHD
+308 EEGHKGHDD
-319 EHGVHDHHEGHN
+319 HEGHN
-331 HGPIGTVTAL
+331 HGPIGTVTAM

-353 VQRTINEY
+353 VQRAINEY

-369 LPGVALAQLWDL
+369 LPGVALAQLWAL
-381 IGGVEDA
+381 VGGIEGT

-421 LRSIGAPSSFIL
+421 LRSIGAPSSFVL

-445 VGIAAAVVALFGA
+445 VGIGTAVVALFGA
-458 IATVNGFLA
+458 IAAVNGFLA

-491 ISSVLLSLFPA
+491 ISSILLSLLPA
-502 LQAYRASQNIS
+502 MQAYRASQNIS

>member
-1 VMKTLSALTN
+1 MKMLSALTN

-79 IGNATTNVE
+79 IGNATTNIE
-88 WETVEEIEEL
+88 WETVEEIENL
-98 EKVAWSVPITL
+98 ERVAWSVPITL

-121 TQDFFERYRYGR
+121 TQDFFERYQYGR
-133 KQPLVFDEGAQFE
+133 KQPLVFEKGSEFE
-146 ALEDVVLGSRAAAEL
+146 ALQDVVLGSRAATEL
-161 AYRLGDSLV
+161 DYRLGDSLV

-210 AIDAIHDDEES
+210 AIEAIHDDENGGS
-221 GTHGEHEESH
+221 HEEH
-231 KGHEDHDEH
+231 DEGHEDHDDH
-240 ESHDDHDEHDAHDHD
+240 ESHDDHDEHDAH
-255 EGHKGHEDHDE
+255 E
-266 HESHDDHDEHDAHDH
+266 
-281 EESHKGHEDHDEHE
+281 
-295 SHDDHDEHDAHDH
+295 H
-308 EEGHKGHEDHD
+308 EEGHKGHEGHD
-319 EHGVHDHHEGHN
+319 EHEGHN

-353 VQRTINEY
+353 VQRAINEY

-369 LPGVALAQLWDL
+369 LPGVALAQLWTL
-381 IGGVEDA
+381 VGGIEGT

-421 LRSIGAPSSFIL
+421 LRSIGAPSSFVL

-445 VGIAAAVVALFGA
+445 VGIAAAVIALFGA
-458 IATVNGFLA
+458 IAAVNGFLA

-491 ISSVLLSLFPA
+491 ISSILLSLLPA
-502 LQAYRASQNIS
+502 MQAYRASQNIS

>member
-1 VMKTLSALTN
+1 MMKTLSALTN

-161 AYRLGDSLV
+161 AYRLGDTLV

-210 AIDAIHDDEES
+210 AIDAIHDDENGGS
-221 GTHGEHEESH
+221 HGVHDE
-231 KGHEDHDEH
+231 GHEGHDEH
-240 ESHDDHDEHDAHDHD
+240 ESHDDHDEHDEHEHEHE

-266 HESHDDHDEHDAHDH
+266 HESR
-281 EESHKGHEDHDEHE
+281 
-295 SHDDHDEHDAHDH
+295 DDHDEHDAHDH
-308 EEGHKGHEDHD
+308 EEGHKGHEDH
-319 EHGVHDHHEGHN
+319 EEQGAHDHHEGHN

-445 VGIAAAVVALFGA
+445 IGIAAAVVALLGA